1 VDLMSGPDTG
11 PVAAIASAE
20 TSPPAP
26 TLRIGRVRD
35 TPKLVRLYLS
45 LSPKARHAF
54 HPFPFNRLVL
64 WFIYPMILAYQTVAR
79 PLMRRFPRSIVMLL
93 VAERPGTPEPLGYGT
108 IRGLVRPDGRPAV
121 RYGSLVRDG
130 SQGKGVVYAIM
141 TGLGEQALSLGVT
154 VAIASVFRSDDRTV
168 HVCRRFGF
176 EVHLSDWVDPGAPE
190 EATYEVVADLV
201 AILRPTGVSTVPRP
215 ESHPPP
221 GTTSVASTEAAPPP

>member
-1 VDLMSGPDTG
+1 MSGPDGG
-11 PVAAIASAE
+11 PGAVKVAPE

-26 TLRIGRVRD
+26 RMRIGRVRD
-35 TPKLVRLYLS
+35 APKLVRLYLS
-45 LSPKARHAF
+45 LSPQARHAF
-54 HPFPFNRLVL
+54 HPFPFNALAL
-64 WFIYPMILAYQTVAR
+64 WFIYPTILAYQTVAR

-141 TGLGEQALSLGVT
+141 TGLGEQALSLGVPLA
-154 VAIASVFRSDDRTV
+154 VASVFRSDERTV

-190 EATYEVVADLV
+190 EPTYEVVADLV
-201 AILRPTGVSTVPRP
+201 AILRPTGASTVLRP
-215 ESHPPP
+215 EPPP
-221 GTTSVASTEAAPPP
+221 AAGPAAAASTEPAPRP